1 MSGYVILKEIAPR
14 ACCGVVDFPPIM
26 DFSKFDGLYK
36 KLNPEQRLAVDA
48 IDGPVIVIAGPGT
61 GKTSILTLRISNILR
76 HTDTAPENILALTF
90 TESGV
95 HSIRKKLV
103 EIIGAAGYRV
113 PIHTF
118 HSFCNDVIKS
128 FPREF
133 PRIIGAQH
141 VTDVDQIS
149 IIEELILKT
158 KLVSLKPVGNPLYYL
173 KTVLSFIKELK
184 REDVSPAEYKKHVKN
199 FEKGM
204 EDIEDFRHDK
214 GAHKGEI
221 KAKYKPTIRK
231 TENSAEFA
239 VLYEEYQGALEEKRL
254 YDYEDMIIEVL
265 RELRENK
272 NLLLELQ
279 ETYQY
284 ILADE
289 HQDANRGQNRLL
301 ELLSGFH
308 EQPNLFVVGDEK
320 QAIFRFQG
328 ASLENFLY
336 FKRRFPQA
344 TVVSLN
350 KNYRSTQGILDAS
363 HSLIENGSMDDG
375 DNVKGVGIIKRV
387 RLESQ
392 DSLKNAD
399 KTAGKNSATTAGI
412 LIWECDS
419 PQAEADF
426 VAKKVLEKIKQ
437 IKPSNLAGKKNLTGQ
452 DVSIAVLFRDN
463 KDADLLARTFDT
475 RGIPYVLHSDI
486 DVIADEHIRKLLYI
500 LRTVNDFGD
509 EKFLSPVLFIDF
521 LILNHLDVF
530 KVFNRSRESRRNLIE
545 IIKSTGELS
554 AAGVEEPKKFIQL
567 FRLLHDLSVVAKNR
581 GLVDAL
587 QEIVSKVGFIGSL
600 LSKPRALELISAYD
614 ALLSH
619 AIELLERH
627 KNAKLKDYLGLLDKM
642 NLHGVS
648 VRAKSVSSYPG
659 KVNLM
664 TAHKSKGLEFDYVF
678 CVHLNDGRW
687 GGRHSPTSF
696 LPISA
701 DTPRDIENDVSDERR
716 LLYVALTRARKEI
729 VLTYATYSISGREL
743 LPSRFVEE
751 IDKQF
756 VLTGKEKSKSPSI
769 LPDGREVG
777 GTEQSSG
784 VGQFSNT
791 GLGVK
796 NKEYLSGLFLE
807 HGFSISALNNYLSC
821 PWQFFF
827 LNLIRIPRSE
837 DRFQLYGTTVHE
849 SLKVFFDAYKDGN
862 LMPKKE
868 LLGFFEKF
876 LNRKALSAHDYELFL
891 DKGRKSIGGYFDAY
905 KGVWSKDILLEFNVS
920 GVHIPVELPV
930 GMKKP
935 GGESGEKFVNVI
947 LRGRLD
953 KVEFLDGASVNVV
966 DYKTGA
972 PKSRRDIEGD
982 TKNSDGNYKRQLIF
996 YKLLLEKFD
1005 PIRFSM
1011 KTGEIDFI
1019 EPNKRGKYKKERF
1032 EVTEREVA
1040 ELSDIIKKAALEILT
1055 LSFWDKTCKKP
1066 DCEFCGMRRLL
1077 GD

>member
-1 MSGYVILKEIAPR
+1 MNS
-14 ACCGVVDFPPIM
+14 
-26 DFSKFDGLYK
+26 SKFDSLYK
-36 KLNPEQRLAVDA
+36 KLNQEQRSAVDA

-76 HTDTAPENILALTF
+76 RTDTAPESILALTF

-103 EIIGAAGYRV
+103 EIIGALGYRV

-128 FPREF
+128 FPQEF

-149 IIEELILKT
+149 IIEKLILET
-158 KLVSLKPVGNPLYYL
+158 KFVALKPVGNPLYYL
-173 KTVLSFIKELK
+173 KAVLSFIKELK
-184 REDVSPAEYKKHVKN
+184 REDVSPAEYKKHAKN
-199 FEKGM
+199 FEKDL
-204 EDIEDFRHDK
+204 ENIEDFRHEK

-231 TENSAEFA
+231 IENSNEFA
-239 VLYEEYQGALEEKRL
+239 VLYEKYQQTLEEKRL

-363 HSLIENGSMDDG
+363 HGLIENNAIGENAD
-375 DNVKGVGIIKRV
+375 KRV
-387 RLESQ
+387 KLQSQ
-392 DSLKNAD
+392 NPAKNAD
-399 KTAGKNSATTAGI
+399 I

-419 PQAEADF
+419 PQAEANF
-426 VAKKVLEKIKQ
+426 IAKGVSEKIKQ
-437 IKPSNLAGKKNLTGQ
+437 TVPAEQ
-452 DVSIAVLFRDN
+452 IAVLFRDN
-463 KDADLLARTFDT
+463 KDADLLARTFDA
-475 RGIPYVLHSDI
+475 RSIPYVLHTDI
-486 DVIADEHIRKLLYI
+486 DVIADEHIQKLLYV
-500 LRTVNDFGD
+500 LRAVNDFGD
-509 EKFLSPVLFIDF
+509 EKFLAPVLFIDF
-521 LILNHLDVF
+521 LGLNHLDVF

-545 IIKSTGELS
+545 IIKSSSELLK
-554 AAGVEEPKKFIQL
+554 AGVEEPKRFIHL
-567 FRLLHDLSVVAKNR
+567 FRLLHELSVAAKNR
-581 GLVDAL
+581 GLIDAL
-587 QEIVSKVGFIGSL
+587 QEVVSKIGFIGSL

-619 AIELLERH
+619 AVELLERH
-627 KNAKLKDYLGLLDKM
+627 KNVRIKDYLDLLDKM
-642 NLHGVS
+642 TLHGVS

-664 TAHKSKGLEFDYVF
+664 TAHKSKGLEFDYIF

-687 GGRHSPTSF
+687 GGRRSPTHF

-701 DTPRDIENDVSDERR
+701 DAPKDLENDISDERR
-716 LLYVALTRARKEI
+716 LLYVALTRARKEV
-729 VLTYATYSISGREL
+729 VLTYATHGTSGREL

-751 IDKQF
+751 IDKEL
-756 VLTGKEKSKSPSI
+756 VRVGKEKSGSPNI
-769 LPDGREVG
+769 FPDARKMG
-777 GTEQSSG
+777 G
-784 VGQFSNT
+784 VGQSFSDGQTPDAEQPSDTKLSVQNR
-791 GLGVK
+791 
-796 NKEYLSGLFLE
+796 EYLSGLFLE
-807 HGFSISALNNYLSC
+807 HGFSISALNNYLTC

-837 DRFQLYGTTVHE
+837 GRFQLYGTAVHE
-849 SLKVFFDAYKDGN
+849 SLKVFFDAYKNEN
-862 LMPKKE
+862 LMSKKD

-876 LNRKALSAHDYELFL
+876 LNRKALSVHDYELFL
-891 DKGRKSIGGYFDAY
+891 EKGKKSLGGYYDTY
-905 KGVWSKDILLEFNVS
+905 KNTWPKNIFNEFKISGVYIPIESAGKPVNILL
-920 GVHIPVELPV
+920 
-930 GMKKP
+930 
-935 GGESGEKFVNVI
+935 
-947 LRGRLD
+947 RGQLD
-953 KVEFLDGASVNVV
+953 RVEFLDGATVNVV
-966 DYKTGA
+966 DYKTGI
-972 PKSRRDIEGD
+972 PRSRRDIEGD

-1005 PIRFSM
+1005 PARFSM
-1011 KTGEIDFI
+1011 KTGEIDFV
-1019 EPNKRGKYKKERF
+1019 EPNKRGKYKRERF
-1032 EVTEREVA
+1032 EITEQEVA
-1040 ELSDIIKKAALEILT
+1040 ELVGVLKKAALEILA
-1055 LSFWDKTCKKP
+1055 LSFWNKTCEDP

-1077 GD
+1077 GV